1 MSDTPNFRFNRKPRF
16 SVNHLTSYLSTTNAG
31 QRDRVIQQA
40 KFPKKVPVA
49 MYGQARRAIQGF
61 WGAGTAATGHFDLTL
76 SKLERQARNEA
87 ERRDDALRCIAAIE
101 RFQALYDA
109 KRWNGMTLTNGPIDL
124 AFRRS
129 EVLINVRLD
138 CQIFKTVGDETVTGG
153 VVLFYANTPD
163 SRKNMDDRRRQVAS
177 LVRWALEEN
186 GQIEPLPS
194 LCLSFDIFGDSVVK
208 SPDAKDRFRD
218 AVDQSC
224 KEVALKWES
233 IEPPSGYDGPDWR

>member
-1 MSDTPNFRFNRKPRF
+1 MSDTPNFNFNRKPRF

-40 KFPKKVPVA
+40 KYPKKVPVA
-49 MYGQARRAIQGF
+49 MYGQARRAIQSF
-61 WGAGTAATGHFDLTL
+61 WGAGTSAPGHFDLTL
-76 SKLERQARNEA
+76 DKLQRQARNEA
-87 ERRDDALRCIAAIE
+87 DRRDEALRCIAAIE
-101 RFQALYDA
+101 RFQALYGA
-109 KRWNGMTLTNGPIDL
+109 KRWNGLTLTSGPVDL

-129 EVLINVRLD
+129 DVLINVRLD
-138 CQIFKTVGDETVTGG
+138 CQIFKTIGDETVTGG

-163 SRKNMDDRRRQVAS
+163 SRKNMDERRRQVAS

-194 LCLSFDIFGDSVVK
+194 LCLSFDIFGDAVVK
-208 SPDAKDRFRD
+208 SPDAKDRFRE

-224 KEVALKWES
+224 KEVALKWDS
-233 IEPPSGYDGPDWR
+233 IEPPSGYDGPDWQ

>member
-49 MYGQARRAIQGF
+49 MYGQARRAIQTF
-61 WGAGTAATGHFDLTL
+61 WGTGTSATGHFDVTL
-76 SKLERQARNEA
+76 AKLQAQARNEA
-87 ERRDDALRCIAAIE
+87 DRRDDALRCIAAIE
-101 RFQALYDA
+101 RFQAIYDT
-109 KRWNGMTLTNGPIDL
+109 KRWNGLTLASGPVDL

-138 CQIFKTVGDETVTGG
+138 CQIFKTVGDEMVTGG

-163 SRKNMDDRRRQVAS
+163 SRKSIDERRRQVAS
-177 LVRWALEEN
+177 LVRWALEEA
-186 GQIEPLPS
+186 GQMEPLPS
-194 LCLSFDIFGDSVVK
+194 LCLSFDIFGDAVVK

-224 KEVALKWES
+224 KEVALKWDS
-233 IEPPSGYDGPDWR
+233 IEPPSGYDGPNWR

>member
-1 MSDTPNFRFNRKPRF
+1 
-16 SVNHLTSYLSTTNAG
+16 
-31 QRDRVIQQA
+31 
-40 KFPKKVPVA
+40 

-61 WGAGTAATGHFDLTL
+61 WGTGTAATGHFDITL
-76 SKLERQARNEA
+76 AKLQRQARNEA
-87 ERRDDALRCIAAIE
+87 
-101 RFQALYDA
+101 
-109 KRWNGMTLTNGPIDL
+109 
-124 AFRRS
+124 
-129 EVLINVRLD
+129 
-138 CQIFKTVGDETVTGG
+138 
-153 VVLFYANTPD
+153 D

-194 LCLSFDIFGDSVVK
+194 LCLSFDIFGDAVVK